1 MNASLGSCGF
11 KKANL
16 VSMTKATTDSN
27 KNISTKIVAA
37 VFDYELSSEE
47 VYEERVWKSFG
58 YFDARKSDYSI
69 EKVNFPKNTLL
80 YVNQAYLTVKKNRK
94 FSYCDYYV
102 LGQIVQSSN
111 TPQDISSYT

>member
-1 MNASLGSCGF
+1 M
-11 KKANL
+11 
-16 VSMTKATTDSN
+16 
-27 KNISTKIVAA
+27 AA

-80 YVNQAYLTVKKNRK
+80 YVNQVYLTVKKNRK
-94 FSYCDYYV
+94 IFYCDYYV